1 MMLPLK
7 TVRLRMSSNEQLKL
21 IEQNAKWVKSKIDE
35 TVYSL
40 NYETYKAQIDTN
52 ELESK
57 KYEAISNY
65 NTNLTFDSTSY
76 EKELIAQDTTDL
88 EEKRVRWHE
97 SLSKDVYIE
106 EALNVLEDLKTAYPI
121 KKVASN
127 STELKTFMSHK
138 SNSLKQLALQKFKKD
153 FWGVFSFYFIVLVGL
168 VSVFAYVF
176 APDDS
181 QYANQMHLAIHS
193 KRPGFKVTMLTIPSK
208 IKVNQS
214 GFDRLFFGKKN
225 TDTEIPISAFEIK
238 DTVLIYKEYASDGL
252 EGAEK
257 TIKRSAFPNNSPK
270 DFIQEKSFLF
280 GTDKYGRDLISRV
293 LVGARI
299 SFFIGFVAVMI
310 SLLIGIFMGS
320 IAGYFGGKVDAI
332 IMWIINVTWSIPT
345 LLLVIAITLALGK
358 GFWQVFIAV
367 GLTMWVEVARVVR
380 GQIISAKEMQYV
392 TAARALGFND
402 FRIITKHILPNIM
415 APVIVISAANFA
427 AAILIESGLSFL
439 GIGAQPPMASWGAM
453 IKDHYNYIILGKPY
467 LAIIPGL
474 CIMSL
479 VMAFMLIGNALR
491 DALDVKN

>member
-1 MMLPLK
+1 
-7 TVRLRMSSNEQLKL
+7 
-21 IEQNAKWVKSKIDE
+21 
-35 TVYSL
+35 
-40 NYETYKAQIDTN
+40 
-52 ELESK
+52 
-57 KYEAISNY
+57 
-65 NTNLTFDSTSY
+65 
-76 EKELIAQDTTDL
+76 
-88 EEKRVRWHE
+88 
-97 SLSKDVYIE
+97 
-106 EALNVLEDLKTAYPI
+106 
-121 KKVASN
+121 
-127 STELKTFMSHK
+127 MSHK

-225 TDTEIPISAFEIK
+225 TDTEIPISAYEIK
-238 DTVLIYKEYASDGL
+238 DTALIYKEYASDGL

-257 TIKRSAFPNNSPK
+257 TIKSSAFPNNSPK

-299 SFFIGFVAVMI
+299 SFFIGFVAVLI

-402 FRIITKHILPNIM
+402 FRVITKHILPNIM
-415 APVIVISAANFA
+415 APIIVISAANFA

>member
-1 MMLPLK
+1 
-7 TVRLRMSSNEQLKL
+7 
-21 IEQNAKWVKSKIDE
+21 
-35 TVYSL
+35 
-40 NYETYKAQIDTN
+40 
-52 ELESK
+52 
-57 KYEAISNY
+57 
-65 NTNLTFDSTSY
+65 
-76 EKELIAQDTTDL
+76 
-88 EEKRVRWHE
+88 
-97 SLSKDVYIE
+97 
-106 EALNVLEDLKTAYPI
+106 
-121 KKVASN
+121 
-127 STELKTFMSHK
+127 MSHK

-402 FRIITKHILPNIM
+402 FRIITKHILPNIL

-479 VMAFMLIGNALR
+479 VMAFMLIGNSLR